1 MYHPQVIHPQV
12 IGQRVVSA
20 EPFMSGLFKNYV
32 VGKVPVTWDLEN
44 NASLGIIGFRPDQDV
59 DNVGKLGVADV
70 VVDLDVLV
78 CPSGSHSYT

>member
-1 MYHPQVIHPQV
+1 M
-12 IGQRVVSA
+12 
-20 EPFMSGLFKNYV
+20 
-32 VGKVPVTWDLEN
+32 TWDLEN

-78 CPSGSHSYT
+78 CPSGSHSYNLSHTIFYPTG

>member
-1 MYHPQVIHPQV
+1 M
-12 IGQRVVSA
+12 
-20 EPFMSGLFKNYV
+20 
-32 VGKVPVTWDLEN
+32 TWDLEN